1 MSEKT
6 PPKPEP
12 SSAELTALALDL
24 IHGQSTMTL
33 ATTRDGQSW
42 SAPVYYVFHK
52 SAFAF
57 FSSPKSR
64 HIQEAL
70 EAKQAAASIFF
81 PSSSWREIRGLQMA
95 GVVETVKPGRE
106 AVSLIR
112 AYLKKYPFTTEFF
125 TQGSVLDLAAFTRQF
140 RVNLY
145 KFQPT
150 QVLYM
155 DNKIRFSFR
164 QEVDI

>member
-1 MSEKT
+1 MSEKQ
-6 PPKPEP
+6 PKDDP
-12 SSAELTALALDL
+12 SPQELSALALDL

-33 ATTRDGQSW
+33 ATFRDGQAW

-52 SAFAF
+52 SALVF

-64 HIQEAL
+64 HILEAL
-70 EAKQAAASIFF
+70 EAKQAAASIFY
-81 PSSSWREIRGLQMA
+81 PSSSWREIRGLQMS
-95 GVVETVKPGRE
+95 GVVEVVKPGRE
-106 AVSLIR
+106 AISLIR
-112 AYLKKYPFTTEFF
+112 AYLKKYPFTAEFF
-125 TQGSVLDLAAFTRQF
+125 SKGSVLDLAAFTKQF

-145 KFQPT
+145 KFLPA

-164 QEVDI
+164 TEVTI